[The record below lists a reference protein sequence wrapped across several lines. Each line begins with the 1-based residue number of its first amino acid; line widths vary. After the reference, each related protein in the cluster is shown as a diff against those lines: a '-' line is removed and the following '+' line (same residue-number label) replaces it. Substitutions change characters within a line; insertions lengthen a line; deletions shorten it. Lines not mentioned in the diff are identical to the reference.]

1 MRYQRLRILVL
12 SLISLIISPYAC
24 LAEAEI
30 KNNTARIGIYLPMTG
45 VDAAFGQSEYSAIE
59 IAHKLRPGVLGS
71 TIELHF
77 FDTKSEDSL
86 ASNAADILIKKYNVH
101 ALIGGTP
108 DDKILPGSI
117 IAEKERIPVVYPI
130 VTYPLATQNN
140 KYTFRVCATDSLE
153 AKAAAALAYEIHG
166 AKKAAIMID
175 ISQDYAFNISNIFV
189 KNFIE
194 RGGRIISATYCQPE
208 DKALTEQISAI
219 IAAKPDILYLP
230 NYPDEVVLACKSA
243 IESNLSV
250 PILSSSKAQ
259 TSELIKKGE
268 NFVEGVIVPGHFARE
283 AVTTDIAKQFIETYE
298 KATGDRVTAI
308 HALSADSYFLLLDA
322 IERAK
327 SFRGYDI
334 RKALSKTKNFKAVSG
349 TISMDSNGNA
359 VKEVVFNQVKGG
371 NLEYLTTVNP

>member
-1 MRYQRLRILVL
+1 MSSHV
-12 SLISLIISPYAC
+12 C
-24 LAEAEI
+24 LAEISEI
-30 KNNTARIGIYLPMTG
+30 KNNPTRIGVYLPMTG

-59 IAHKLRPGVLGS
+59 IAHKLRPGVLDS

-117 IAEKERIPVVYPI
+117 VAEKERIPVIYPI

-153 AKAAAALAYEIHG
+153 AKAAAAFAYEIHG
-166 AKKAAIMID
+166 AKKVAIMID
-175 ISQDYAFNISNIFV
+175 ISRDYALNISNIFV

-208 DKALTEQISAI
+208 DRTLTEQISAT

-230 NYPDEVVLACKSA
+230 NYPAEVVLACKRA
-243 IESNLSV
+243 IESDLNV
-250 PILSSSKAQ
+250 PILSSNKAQ
-259 TSELIKKGE
+259 TPELIKKGE

-283 AVTTDIAKQFIETYE
+283 AAITEIAKQFIETYE
-298 KATGDRVTAI
+298 KATGDRMTAI

-327 SFRGYDI
+327 SLRGDNI
-334 RKALSKTKNFKAVSG
+334 RKALAKTKDFKAVSG
-349 TISMDSNGNA
+349 TISIDAKGNA
-359 VKEVVFNQVKGG
+359 VKEVVFNQVKDG
-371 NLEYLTTVNP
+371 NFEYMTTLKP